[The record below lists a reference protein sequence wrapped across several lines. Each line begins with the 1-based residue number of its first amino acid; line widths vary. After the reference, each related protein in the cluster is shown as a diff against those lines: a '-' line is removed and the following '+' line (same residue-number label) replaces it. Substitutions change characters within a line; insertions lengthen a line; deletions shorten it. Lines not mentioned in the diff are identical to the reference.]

1 MTIKVIREQKESYR
15 TGSNIG
21 ELISF
26 QSNGWWGDGPIS
38 FEREYNK
45 WKMSTTSGG
54 QNKVDVLDQIRDMK
68 AMLEYAESAILEQ
81 RSVKQEHDGMEIV
94 G

>member
-1 MTIKVIREQKESYR
+1 MTIKVILEQKESYR

-38 FEREYNK
+38 FRRENNE
-45 WKMSTTSGG
+45 WKMSTSSGG
-54 QNKVDVLDQIRDMK
+54 QNPVDVLDQIRDMK

-81 RSVKQEHDGMEIV
+81 RSVKQEHNGMEIV